1 MFEKTI
7 APRFCETDAL
17 GHVSNT
23 TLPIWFEDARQP
35 VFELFTP
42 DLDLSNWPL
51 ILARFEIDF
60 RAQIYYGQDVI
71 LKTGI
76 SKLGNSSLEVYQEAW
91 QNGLLAASG
100 KTVLVHFDYQN
111 QSKAPIEGQLRTL
124 LAQHLVEV

>member
-1 MFEKTI
+1 MFEKQIT
-7 APRFCETDAL
+7 PRFCETDAL

-23 TLPIWFEDARQP
+23 ALPVWFEDARQP

-42 DLDLSNWPL
+42 DLDLANWPL

-60 RAQIYYGQDVI
+60 RAQIFYGQEVT

-91 QNGLLAASG
+91 QNGELAAAG
-100 KTVLVHFDYQN
+100 KTVLVHFDYKN
-111 QSKAPIEGQLRTL
+111 QKKAPIEGALRAL
-124 LAQHLVEV
+124 LEQHQVNV

>member
-60 RAQIYYGQDVI
+60 RAQIYYGQDVT

-91 QNGLLAASG
+91 QNGILAATG